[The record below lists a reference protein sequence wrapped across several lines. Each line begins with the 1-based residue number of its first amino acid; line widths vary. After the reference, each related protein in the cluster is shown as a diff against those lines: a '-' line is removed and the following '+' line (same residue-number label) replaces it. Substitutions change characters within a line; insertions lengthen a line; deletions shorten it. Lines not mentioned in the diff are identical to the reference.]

1 MDQDRADQ
9 AWQQMYTRIEQL
21 LPRFLNGELCQIEYK
36 PHNVTLLLEM
46 PLEYRGEYHLQQPK
60 LTTP

>member
-21 LPRFLNGELCQIEYK
+21 LPRFLNGDLRQIEYK
-36 PHNVTLLLEM
+36 PQNVIALLEM
-46 PLEYRGEYHLQQPK
+46 PSGHRNENHGQQSK

>member
-9 AWQQMYTRIEQL
+9 LWQQMCTHIEQL
-21 LPRFLNGELCQIEYK
+21 LPRFLNGELRQIEYK
-36 PHNVTLLLEM
+36 SDKVIALLDM
-46 PLEYRGEYHLQQPK
+46 PSKYRNKNDGQQSK

>member
-21 LPRFLNGELCQIEYK
+21 LPRFLNGELRQIEYK
-36 PHNVTLLLEM
+36 PHNVKLLLEM
-46 PLEYRGEYHLQQPK
+46 PSEYRGEYHLQQSK